1 MPMVEFNKADAAG
14 TFWLNTDRIISVE
27 ENDSHGRRTYIGTD
41 DGSKHATYES
51 ASAVAAKINTK
62 PSAE

>member
-27 ENDSHGRRTYIGTD
+27 ENDSYGRRTYIGTD
-41 DGSKHATYES
+41 DGSKHATCES
-51 ASAVAAKINTK
+51 ASAGAAKINTK

>member
-1 MPMVEFNKADAAG
+1 MPMVEFNKVDAAG

-27 ENDSHGRRTYIGTD
+27 ENDNYGRRTYIGTD

-62 PSAE
+62 PSTE